1 MANIRRIWEAPEGT
15 IYTGI
20 WESPQYHTFLV
31 FDKNGEAYNL
41 GSAGSRQ
48 ISKIRERLKD
58 NPFQMDIEKLY
69 SEKYERDYALIK
81 RIWIINEK
89 GKIEDITG
97 GIQ

>member
-1 MANIRRIWEAPEGT
+1 MTNIKKIWEAPEGT
-15 IYTGI
+15 IFSGL
-20 WESPQYHTFLV
+20 WENPQYHTFLI

-48 ISKIRERLKD
+48 LAKIRERLKD

-69 SEKYERDYALIK
+69 SEKYERNYAIIR
-81 RIWIINEK
+81 RIWVINKE
-89 GKIEDITG
+89 GKIEDLTE